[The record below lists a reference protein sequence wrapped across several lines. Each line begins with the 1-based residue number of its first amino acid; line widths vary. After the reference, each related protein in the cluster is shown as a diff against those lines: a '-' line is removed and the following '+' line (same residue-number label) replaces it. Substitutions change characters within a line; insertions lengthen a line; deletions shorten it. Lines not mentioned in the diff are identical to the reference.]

1 MKLNRMIAIALGM
14 ILMTSV
20 YSCDSTDKESGE
32 EPTPVEKDDDSKG
45 GNDDPAENPAD
56 NDPADDDDEYV
67 DFVPYTG
74 PIEPLSDDIRPTYTD
89 GKRWVCDRVD
99 ESHPK
104 GTGQYEYQIV
114 GDAVINESV
123 LGSLAYLSEAV
134 YMTSAKKATFTN
146 NKPQYY
152 KEENGVAYL
161 LGTTYID
168 GCTRYV
174 YHPFWEINPSKSK
187 QVADY
192 YSLGIIVSRGTITLM
207 AKCVAPL
214 SYYVPAAF
222 AISHPMIIGW
232 KALARFL
239 VLRQAMNRSPIAR
252 ILVNL
257 IIYAFVSAMMVMKR
271 FTTIA
276 SSNMICMSPKWNL
289 LMNPR
294 TCSQHPSSQDNS
306 VKIYFKLLLQLIFGA
321 AALFL
326 PKVAIRPP
334 HLR

>member
-207 AKCVAPL
+207 GKVRRAVKLLCPRDIRKLAPYDYWVEGIGPL
-214 SYYVPAAF
+214 FGFKASYEPQPNCSYFGESYHIRLRECYDGDEKIYDYREFKHDLYVPEVEF
-222 AISHPMIIGW
+222 TNEPED
-232 KALARFL
+232 LF
-239 VLRQAMNRSPIAR
+239 
-252 ILVNL
+252 
-257 IIYAFVSAMMVMKR
+257 SAP
-271 FTTIA
+271 FF
-276 SSNMICMSPKWNL
+276 P
-289 LMNPR
+289 
-294 TCSQHPSSQDNS
+294 
-306 VKIYFKLLLQLIFGA
+306 G
-321 AALFL
+321 
-326 PKVAIRPP
+326 
-334 HLR
+334 